1 MKTIT
6 ANELRAWINNGEDFQ
21 LIDVREPFEFN
32 EKNINGEL
40 IPLNEIP
47 ARFEEIT
54 KDKKVVVHCKAGVR
68 SANAI
73 QYLQEVHGYD
83 NLYNLEGGI
92 MAWIMT
98 VE

>member
-1 MKTIT
+1 MKSISVKELKNWM
-6 ANELRAWINNGEDFQ
+6 NEGVDFQ
-21 LIDVREPFEFN
+21 LIDVREPYEFA

-40 IPLNEIP
+40 IPLNEVP
-47 ARFEEIT
+47 NRFAEIS

-92 MAWIMT
+92 MAWIMAD
-98 VE
+98 